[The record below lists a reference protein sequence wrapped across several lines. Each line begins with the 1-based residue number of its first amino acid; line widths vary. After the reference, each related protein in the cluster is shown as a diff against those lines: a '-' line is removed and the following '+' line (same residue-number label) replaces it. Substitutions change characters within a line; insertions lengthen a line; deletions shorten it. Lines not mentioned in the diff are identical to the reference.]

1 MNSSGYSST
10 VILTLFIC
18 GAELA
23 LSHVGSE
30 FFVVRESTTEYES
43 ADAEIMISVDGV
55 ERKNKVFLPNG
66 IAAGE
71 FIKVTYF

>member
-1 MNSSGYSST
+1 MNTPGYSST
-10 VILTLFIC
+10 VVLTLFIC

-30 FFVVRESTTEYES
+30 FFVVRESAVEYES
-43 ADAEIMISVDGV
+43 SDAEIMISVDGIEKKDRV
-55 ERKNKVFLPNG
+55 LLPNG

-71 FIKVTYF
+71 FVKVNYF